1 VALVGF
7 RYHTAWRKDRV
18 VSLIATDET
27 LQYVYD
33 DAVTLG
39 EQPYGI
45 ARGTRRLMPLTER
58 LHPAALWH
66 CVEECTSGHPRT
78 WLRGREVFDGIRA
91 LIHKDV
97 ELATARDR
105 CAPQ

>member
-1 VALVGF
+1 MGF

-66 CVEECTSGHPRT
+66 CVEEPAVTPG
-78 WLRGREVFDGIRA
+78 RGCVA
-91 LIHKDV
+91 VKSL
-97 ELATARDR
+97 TAYVH
-105 CAPQ
+105 